1 MAHFAKIND
10 SNIVTQVLV
19 INDSDVEANGGF
31 NSSEAATWVSN
42 NFGEGT
48 WKQVSYNT
56 RFGKYYTPNTGIVDD
71 DQSKSLR
78 KNFPGV
84 GSIYH
89 SSGDGFSGPKPHDS
103 WTLNSTT
110 FIWDPPVAYPNVIN
124 TGTTLTEP
132 NTGINFLQ
140 LYHYEWDED
149 NSRWIAK
156 TYKVDNSLE
165 NNWIWN
171 ATSLEW
177 EVNNG

>member
-42 NFGEGT
+42 NFGGGT

-56 RFGKYYTPNTGIVDD
+56 
-71 DQSKSLR
+71 
-78 KNFPGV
+78 
-84 GSIYH
+84 
-89 SSGDGFSGPKPHDS
+89 
-103 WTLNSTT
+103 TT